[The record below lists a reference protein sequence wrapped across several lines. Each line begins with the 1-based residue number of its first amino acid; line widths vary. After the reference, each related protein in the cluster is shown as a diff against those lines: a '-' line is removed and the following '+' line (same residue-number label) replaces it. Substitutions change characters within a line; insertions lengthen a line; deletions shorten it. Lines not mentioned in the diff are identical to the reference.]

1 MEGYGESDD
10 EKLSEEGEGTVLRL
24 YEKLS
29 EEGEGTVL
37 RLSFPPGKLERNES
51 SEESE
56 GTIFCGELEDF
67 CESSGES
74 SR

>member
-1 MEGYGESDD
+1 MEDYGESDD
-10 EKLSEEGEGTVLRL
+10 
-24 YEKLS
+24 EKLS

-56 GTIFCGELEDF
+56 GTIFSGALEDF